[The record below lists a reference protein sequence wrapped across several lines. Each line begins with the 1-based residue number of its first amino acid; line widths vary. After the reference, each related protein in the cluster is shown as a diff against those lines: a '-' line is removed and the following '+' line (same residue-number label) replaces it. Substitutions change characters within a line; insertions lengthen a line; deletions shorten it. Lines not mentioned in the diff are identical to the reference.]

1 MGRLSYNE
9 IAHSRFKQTRD
20 VVVSEAFLENGK
32 KIGYSIAERLTVS
45 EEQGETRVFL
55 RGGLG
60 IVDKE
65 GLFALKKTID
75 EACERV
81 KKEEQN

>member
-9 IAHSRFKQTRD
+9 LASTRFKKTRD
-20 VVVSEAFLENGK
+20 VVISEAFQDNGEK
-32 KIGYSIAERLTVS
+32 VGYSIAERLTVLEG
-45 EEQGETRVFL
+45 EEETKVFL

-65 GLFALKKTID
+65 GLLKIK
-75 EACERV
+75 EAVDNAIE
-81 KKEEQN
+81 KIENK

>member
-9 IAHSRFKQTRD
+9 IAHSRFKPTRD

-32 KIGYSIAERLTVS
+32 MIGYSIAERLTVT
-45 EEQGETRVFL
+45 EEQGETKVFL

-60 IVDKE
+60 IVDKA
-65 GLFALKKTID
+65 GLFELKKTID